1 MDMKMK
7 IGVISDTHGLLKP
20 EVIKALETS
29 DYILHAGDVGGPDVL
44 EILQRLAPTRCVRG
58 NMDGGSW
65 SKKLPPSDM
74 VELGGKFFYL
84 VHDLNTLD
92 IDPVSAGVAVVISGH
107 THRSALWQ
115 KQGVLYLNPGSASY
129 ARRGNPSSLAWIDI
143 SNDHISP
150 RILSLKS

>member
-1 MDMKMK
+1 MDMTMK

-20 EVIKALETS
+20 EVIKALEIS

-44 EILQRLAPTRCVRG
+44 KILLSLAPTRCVRG

-65 SKKLPPSDM
+65 SKKLPLSDM
-74 VELGGKFFYL
+74 VELGGKFLYM
-84 VHDLNTLD
+84 VHDLDTLD

-115 KQGVLYLNPGSASY
+115 DQGVLYLNPGSASY
-129 ARRGNPSSLAWIDI
+129 GRRGNPSSLAWIDI
-143 SNDHISP
+143 SNGLIKP
-150 RILSLKS
+150 RIVSLES